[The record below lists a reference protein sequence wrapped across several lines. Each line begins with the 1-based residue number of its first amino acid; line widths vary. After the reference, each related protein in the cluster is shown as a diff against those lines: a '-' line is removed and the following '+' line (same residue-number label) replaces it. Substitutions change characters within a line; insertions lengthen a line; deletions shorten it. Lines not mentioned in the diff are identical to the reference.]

1 MMTSMI
7 VLNFGT
13 ARSRVVQGSE
23 EQSGAEIESEREEEK
38 KGGGFSTASL
48 CNEIS
53 TSPRGVVVKPVGI
66 SKRQPPW
73 SEGAGSSLNFKPG
86 RTL

>member
-13 ARSRVVQGSE
+13 VRSRVVQGSE

-38 KGGGFSTASL
+38 KEEASPL
-48 CNEIS
+48 RPCA
-53 TSPRGVVVKPVGI
+53 TR
-66 SKRQPPW
+66 
-73 SEGAGSSLNFKPG
+73 
-86 RTL
+86 